1 MKKHIT
7 FIMVAILLPITLLQ
21 AATPDPRQVLTNMLH
36 QINQAKSLSYTF
48 IKKERVQHGFST
60 AEQDIKLLMEP
71 MKARIYV
78 HKPKKG
84 TVVVWSQNEN
94 NGAVQVSP
102 GWLPFVTVNL
112 SPESDEL
119 RNNNHHSIRK
129 VGFDFLADI
138 VQNILRKYEA
148 NLSEILHYGG
158 LQRINNRLCHKV
170 TIDFKDYKYATYTI
184 KANEN
189 LMQIA
194 AKLKV
199 NEFMLLLNNPAIKS
213 LKDIQQGQVIR
224 VPMEYAKT
232 TELYIDKENL
242 MPIVQKMHD
251 EKGLFEHYEFLNL
264 QYNPSLSDNLFLTS
278 AN

>member
-1 MKKHIT
+1 M
-7 FIMVAILLPITLLQ
+7 PYITLLMTAIFFHAAVALNA
-21 AATPDPRQVLTNMLH
+21 AATDPRQVLSTMIA

-48 IKKERVQHGFST
+48 KKKERVQHGFST
-60 AEQDIKLLMEP
+60 AEQDIKLLVEP
-71 MKARIYV
+71 MKAHIYV
-78 HKPKKG
+78 HRPNKG
-84 TVVVWSQNEN
+84 TVAVWSQNEN

-102 GWLPFVTVNL
+102 GWLPFITVNL

-119 RNNNHHSIRK
+119 RNNNHHSIRN

-138 VQNILRKYEA
+138 VQNILRKYESS
-148 NLSEILHYGG
+148 LSEILHYGG
-158 LQRINNRLCHKV
+158 LHLVNNRLCHKV
-170 TIDFKDYKYATYTI
+170 TIDFKEYKYSSYTI
-184 KANEN
+184 KPNEN
-189 LMQIA
+189 LMQVA

-213 LKDIQQGQVIR
+213 LKAVKAGQTIR

-232 TELYIDKENL
+232 TELYIDKENM

-264 QYNPSLSDNLFLTS
+264 QYNPSLNDNLFLTS